1 MNLIASAPAGGLPM
15 GAALQIT
22 DRPTVYAVVAGY
34 LLMLVCVGLVFR
46 RFSRN
51 ASDYFRAGGQGT
63 WWLVGGSV
71 FMGQFS
77 AWTFTGAAGAAYQ
90 VGWSQVV
97 AYGAGSLGYFLL
109 ALGPAAWFR
118 RTRMITT
125 ADVIRLR
132 FGSGME
138 QFFAWLQSLMAPLF
152 GGLHLYALAIFVTSL
167 LGFDVRGVILVLG
180 LVVLFYTAMSG
191 AWAALAADFIKG
203 LVLLP
208 IALLMAVV
216 CLRHFGGIGGF
227 FHGIA
232 AAGLQTT
239 YAPFKSAATLAAIP
253 NVTVG
258 YFTGAFLIA
267 YYCTQVANINTLTNA
282 GRFLAVKDDREARR
296 ASLLAACALLVGTL
310 VFFIPPMTARLLI
323 PADVAAMP
331 LRAPTEG
338 AYAAMAMRL
347 LPAGLVG
354 MVLVAIC
361 ASTMSTL
368 DLSLTGLSGLITQNI
383 YPALCRLAGAKP
395 WEGRARLVLGRV
407 VNLCCAL
414 TIITIALIMAALGTG
429 GVFNLMMKIIA
440 QVMAPISVPMM
451 WGMFVRRVPN
461 WATPLSIVVGFV
473 VSSGI
478 EYGPRLL
485 GTAPWLYHQQ
495 IFALFAASSLAF
507 LGACF
512 IYRRGAPDPAV
523 EAREAEFYSRWRQP
537 VDFTA
542 EIGAGNDGRQRRIV
556 GLFGLA
562 MAGAILLL
570 LIPASSAGHS
580 GKILVIAGCTAA
592 VGALLFSSGRASRTV
607 PDL

>member
-1 MNLIASAPAGGLPM
+1 MLPVF
-15 GAALQIT
+15 AALQLA

-34 LLMLVCVGLVFR
+34 LVMLVCVGFVFR
-46 RFSRN
+46 RFSHN

-90 VGWSQVV
+90 VGWSQAVT
-97 AYGAGSLGYFLL
+97 YGAGSLSYFLL

-118 RTRMITT
+118 RTRVITV

-132 FGSGME
+132 FGPGME
-138 QFFAWLQSLMAPLF
+138 LFFAWLQSMMAPLF
-152 GGLHLYALAIFVTSL
+152 GGLHLYSLAIFVTSL
-167 LGFDVRGVILVLG
+167 LGFDIRAVILVLG

-191 AWAALAADFIKG
+191 AWAALAADFIKA

-208 IALLMAVV
+208 IALLLAVI
-216 CLRHFGGIGGF
+216 CLAHFGGIGGF
-227 FHGIA
+227 LHAIA
-232 AAGLQTT
+232 AQGLQPT

-253 NVTVG
+253 GVTPG
-258 YFTGAFLIA
+258 YFTLGFLIA
-267 YYCTQVANINTLTNA
+267 YYSAQVANINTLTNA

-296 ASLLAACALLVGTL
+296 ASLLAAGALLVAAL
-310 VFFIPPMTARLLI
+310 IFFIPPMTARLLI
-323 PADVAAMP
+323 PDAVAGMP

-338 AYAAMAMRL
+338 AYAAMALRL

-354 MVLVAIC
+354 LVLVAIC

-368 DLSLTGLSGLITQNI
+368 DLSLTGLAGLITQNI
-383 YPALCRLAGAKP
+383 YPALCRLAGATP

-414 TIITIALIMAALGTG
+414 TVITIAQIMAAFGSG
-429 GVFNLMMKIIA
+429 GVFNLMIKLMA
-440 QVMAPISVPMM
+440 QVMAPIGIPMM
-451 WGMFVRRVPN
+451 WGMFVRRVPT
-461 WATPLSIVVGFV
+461 WATPLAIVVGFA

-478 EYGPRLL
+478 EYAPGLF

-495 IFALFAASSLAF
+495 ILALFAASSAAF
-507 LGACF
+507 FGACL
-512 IYRRGAPDPAV
+512 IYWRQAPDPAV
-523 EAREAEFYSRWRQP
+523 EAREAEFFSRWRQP
-537 VDFTA
+537 VNFTA
-542 EIGAGNDGRQRRIV
+542 EIGAGNDGRQMRIV
-556 GLFGLA
+556 GRFGLA

-570 LIPASSAGHS
+570 LIPASSAGHG
-580 GKILVIAGCTAA
+580 GKILVIAGGTAA
-592 VGALLFSSGRASRTV
+592 VGGLLWFSGRARRTT
-607 PDL
+607 

>member
-1 MNLIASAPAGGLPM
+1 MNLSIPRLAGQLPIF
-15 GAALQIT
+15 ATLQIT

-97 AYGAGSLGYFLL
+97 VYGAGSFGYFLL
-109 ALGPAAWFR
+109 ALGPAVWFR

-132 FGSGME
+132 FGPGME
-138 QFFAWLQSLMAPLF
+138 QFFAWLQSLVAPLF
-152 GGLHLYALAIFVTSL
+152 GGLHLYALAIFATSL

-191 AWAALAADFIKG
+191 AWAALAADFIKA

-208 IALLMAVV
+208 IAILMAVV
-216 CLRHFGGIGGF
+216 CVSHFGGIGGF

-232 AAGLQTT
+232 AAGLQTV
-239 YAPFKSAATLAAIP
+239 YAPFKTSATLASIP
-253 NVTVG
+253 NVTAG

-267 YYCTQVANINTLTNA
+267 YYCTQFANINTLTNA

-296 ASLLAACALLVGTL
+296 ACLLAAGALLVGTL
-310 VFFIPPMTARLLI
+310 IFFIPPMTARLLI
-323 PADVAAMP
+323 PAEVAAMP

-338 AYAAMAMRL
+338 AYAAMAMYL
-347 LPAGLVG
+347 LPSGLVG
-354 MVLVAIC
+354 LVLVGIC

-383 YPALCRLAGAKP
+383 YPALCRRVGLTP
-395 WEGRARLVLGRV
+395 WEGRARLILGRV

-414 TIITIALIMAALGTG
+414 TIITIALIMARLGTG
-429 GVFNLMMKIIA
+429 GVFNLMIKIMA
-440 QVMAPISVPMM
+440 QLMAPISVPMM

-461 WATPLSIVVGFV
+461 WATPFSIVVGLV

-478 EYGPRLL
+478 EYGPGLL
-485 GTAPWLYHQQ
+485 GAAPWLYHEQ

-507 LGACF
+507 FGACF
-512 IYRRGAPDPAV
+512 IYRRRAPDPEV
-523 EAREAEFYSRWRQP
+523 VAREAEFFSRWSRP
-537 VDFTA
+537 VNFTA
-542 EIGAGNDGRQRRIV
+542 EIGQGNDGRQMRVV

-562 MAGAILLL
+562 MAAAILLL

-580 GKILVIAGCTAA
+580 GKILVIAGGTAV
-592 VGALLFSSGRASRTV
+592 VGGVLRYSGRAKRTT
-607 PDL
+607 